1 MRGPLVEALIQKQ
14 SDAVVLQLINGK
26 ADVNEQDGAGYTP
39 LILAA
44 QQDRR
49 VIISQLICNGALLET
64 CTTWGMSALFYVR
77 RAHRSETAELL
88 LRAGAKWRDMT
99 TPWMT
104 TVPEYYL
111 KTHKETVAFVAR
123 IERRVTCCRS
133 AVAALLRILRPK
145 DVARLVAKRLWE
157 TRVWDDWER

>member
-1 MRGPLVEALIQKQ
+1 MRGPLVEALVQKQ

-26 ADVNEQDGAGYTP
+26 ADVNEEGSVGYTP

-64 CTTWGMSALFYVR
+64 CTAWGASALFYAR
-77 RAHRSETAELL
+77 RAHHWETAELL
-88 LRAGAKWRDMT
+88 LRAGAKWRDTT

-104 TVPEYYL
+104 AVPAYL
-111 KTHKETVAFVAR
+111 ETHKETVAFVAR

-145 DVARLVAKRLWE
+145 DVARLVAKTLWE